1 MNVLGIGNV
10 SRCDT
15 STVRRSTA
23 AATAGSLSRA
33 TIALAARSGPVWG
46 TIWRLA
52 FVFVFV
58 YSAILLLGH
67 LIFFTGEAPDIQ
79 VAGYTFPAKNF
90 MTCFYVIIGTLILST
105 GYLINRLATRK
116 ARRQQ

>member
-1 MNVLGIGNV
+1 MAPG
-10 SRCDT
+10 
-15 STVRRSTA
+15 VRLCLR
-23 AATAGSLSRA
+23 LFCYI
-33 TIALAARSGPVWG
+33 IAES
-46 TIWRLA
+46 
-52 FVFVFV
+52 FF
-58 YSAILLLGH
+58 
-67 LIFFTGEAPDIQ
+67 FFTGEAPDIQ

>member
-1 MNVLGIGNV
+1 M
-10 SRCDT
+10 
-15 STVRRSTA
+15 
-23 AATAGSLSRA
+23 
-33 TIALAARSGPVWG
+33 
-46 TIWRLA
+46 
-52 FVFVFV
+52 
-58 YSAILLLGH
+58 
-67 LIFFTGEAPDIQ
+67 IFFTGEAPDIQ